1 MEFKRWSFIA
11 NTKTAEVQQ
20 SLLALQVKNVLSG
33 LSLSIQLLEGRI
45 KHYDLTRK
53 IREKERKL
61 DTNTLQD
68 IDKLVNLQ
76 GKENTPFLRFEKT
89 ERRDIPIYLEHRG
102 NCKFQENVNSFKM
115 SNVQQPISTLAIVK
129 KMSY

>member
-11 NTKTAEVQQ
+11 NTKTAEDLKTVQQ

-61 DTNTLQD
+61 G
-68 IDKLVNLQ
+68 I
-76 GKENTPFLRFEKT
+76 
-89 ERRDIPIYLEHRG
+89 
-102 NCKFQENVNSFKM
+102 
-115 SNVQQPISTLAIVK
+115 A
-129 KMSY
+129 